1 MFIYFIDYDIRMVY
15 IKCQSLYV
23 LQLEFNESKEKVIVF
38 FKVSLEVI
46 ILDNFYINIIVF
58 TMIDFFL
65 SIFYYVVQKIYVF
78 LMLEDGKWSRIF
90 DFKLQ
95 SLISELEVGFGSVIR
110 KQDFLFK
117 GKGDN
122 VDNLGSMKYIFENFC
137 WLIIY
142 CVCSKFYICL
152 MLILRFINCLLIYK
166 L

>member
-1 MFIYFIDYDIRMVY
+1 MFIIKINFIVVVDIEKIFIRFFLVILVLYLVFFYICNFMFICFIDYDIRMVY

-122 VDNLGSMKYIFENFC
+122 VDNLGSM
-137 WLIIY
+137 
-142 CVCSKFYICL
+142 
-152 MLILRFINCLLIYK
+152 
-166 L
+166 